1 MRYYP
6 FGSSSLNPI
15 YNTSA
20 VTTASISNYALTA
33 SYATR
38 VVTASV
44 ALNGAPGVNG
54 IDGQCIYLQGPTG
67 SQGDSGNTGIAGGV
81 SVPLGPL

>member
-15 YNTSA
+15 YNTRA
-20 VTTASISNYALTA
+20 VTTASISSYALTA
-33 SYATR
+33 SYAIK
-38 VVTASV
+38 VVTASI
-44 ALNGAPGVNG
+44 ALSGAPGLNG
-54 IDGQCIYLQGPTG
+54 TDGVCIYLQGPTG
-67 SQGDSGNTGIAGGV
+67 SQGDPGNSGIAGGV